1 MNDLTNKYTLIDG
14 KVVSASVLVD
24 VKHEI
29 EELKLNSIIPSLA
42 VVLVGDDPASQV
54 YVRNK
59 KRTCDEVG
67 IRSIEYKLESI
78 VKETELLELIGKLN
92 NDNDLNGILVQFPL
106 PNHIN
111 KQLVINEIDP
121 AKDVDGLHPINAG
134 KLLNQINGLVPCT
147 PQGCMIML
155 ESIGINLSGKN
166 ALVIGRSNLVGKPM
180 AQLLLNADCTVT
192 HAHSKTTN
200 IDQLTLNADI
210 IIAAVGIPNYIK
222 GNLIKKGSVV
232 IDVGMNRISY
242 TKDGTIKSRL
252 VGDVEFDSATQVV
265 SAITPVPGGVGL
277 MTVACLMRNT
287 ILATKLQHNINQ

>member
-1 MNDLTNKYTLIDG
+1 MDNLINKHILIDG
-14 KVVSASVLVD
+14 KVVAASVLRR
-24 VKHEI
+24 VKREI
-29 EELKLNSIIPSLA
+29 EELRLKSIIPSLA
-42 VVLVGDDPASQV
+42 VVLIGDDPASQV

-59 KRTCDEVG
+59 KRRCDEVG
-67 IRSIEYKLESI
+67 IRSIEYKLEST
-78 VKETELLELIGKLN
+78 VKEIELLELIDQLN
-92 NDNDLNGILVQFPL
+92 KDNDLNGILVQFPL

-111 KQLVINEIDP
+111 KQLVINAIDP
-121 AKDVDGLHPINAG
+121 AKDVDGLHPINSG
-134 KLLNQINGLVPCT
+134 KLSNQINGLVPCT

-192 HAHSKTTN
+192 HAHSKTNN
-200 IDQLTLNADI
+200 IEQLTLNADI

-222 GNLIKKGSVV
+222 GNMIKRGSVV

-242 TKDGTIKSRL
+242 TKDGIIKSRL
-252 VGDVEFDSATQVV
+252 VGDVEFDSATHVV

-277 MTVACLMRNT
+277 MTVACLMSNT
-287 ILATKLQHNINQ
+287 ILATKLQHNIN

>member
-1 MNDLTNKYTLIDG
+1 MDNLINKHILIDG
-14 KVVSASVLVD
+14 KVVAASVLLH
-24 VKHEI
+24 VKLEI
-29 EELKLNSIIPSLA
+29 EELRLKSIVPSLA
-42 VVLVGDDPASQV
+42 VVLIGDDPASQV

-67 IRSIEYKLESI
+67 IRSIEYKLEST
-78 VKETELLELIGKLN
+78 VKEVELLELIDQLN
-92 NDNDLNGILVQFPL
+92 KDNDLNGILVQFPL

-111 KQLVINEIDP
+111 KQLVINAIDP

-180 AQLLLNADCTVT
+180 AQLLLNANCTVT
-192 HAHSKTTN
+192 HAHSKTKN
-200 IDQLTLNADI
+200 IEQLTLNSDI

-222 GNLIKKGSVV
+222 GNMIKRGSVV

-242 TKDGTIKSRL
+242 TKDGIIKNRL
-252 VGDVEFDSATQVV
+252 VGDVEFDSAKQVV

-277 MTVACLMRNT
+277 MTVACLMNNT